1 MNEQEQLKESASV
14 FGRLIGNE
22 KGGEA
27 AARGREPKAV
37 SRPPAATG
45 VVGKDRRATEAFIA
59 RAVDEAMSPVRQAI
73 EPLKLRES
81 EEARKETARV
91 FSRLLGSQAAG
102 EAAARR
108 GKDKLL

>member
-27 AARGREPKAV
+27 AARGREPKA
-37 SRPPAATG
+37 SATAAG

-59 RAVDEAMSPVRQAI
+59 GAVDEAMSPVRQAI

>member
-1 MNEQEQLKESASV
+1 MNVQEQLKESASV

-27 AARGREPKAV
+27 AAKGRLPMA
-37 SRPPAATG
+37 STPAAG
-45 VVGKDRRATEAFIA
+45 VVGRDRAATAAFIE
-59 RAVDEAMSPVRQAI
+59 RAVDAALRPVRQAV
-73 EPLKLRES
+73 EPLKLREG
-81 EEARKETARV
+81 EEARAEAASV
-91 FSRLLGSQAAG
+91 FCRLLGSQAAG